1 MTYQRFCTKTG
12 LGHKNSFTQDFA
24 FSAQVCAEWRN
35 GTYLKYVST
44 AVKLQTE
51 AMEAKDK

>member
-1 MTYQRFCTKTG
+1 MTYQRFFTKTG